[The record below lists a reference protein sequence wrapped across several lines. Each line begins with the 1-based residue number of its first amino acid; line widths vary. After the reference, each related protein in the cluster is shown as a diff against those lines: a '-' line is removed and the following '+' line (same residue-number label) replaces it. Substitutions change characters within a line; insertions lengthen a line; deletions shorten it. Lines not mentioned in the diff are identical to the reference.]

1 MLACNRVR
9 IFYVK
14 RVQRHELLH
23 LYTLSFQCRPH
34 LSSQASSSFHFN
46 LLRSLVPGV
55 SRLVVTPLVETH
67 SMI

>member
-9 IFYVK
+9 IFYMK

-34 LSSQASSSFHFN
+34 LSSQASSSFHLN
-46 LLRSLVPGV
+46 LLLPGV
-55 SRLVVTPLVETH
+55 SRLVVTPLVETD